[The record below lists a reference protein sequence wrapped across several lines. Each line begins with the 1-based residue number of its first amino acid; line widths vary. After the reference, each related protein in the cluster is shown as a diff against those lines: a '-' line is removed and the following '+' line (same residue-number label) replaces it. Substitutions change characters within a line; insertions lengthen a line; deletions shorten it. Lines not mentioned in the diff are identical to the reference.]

1 MAGRPR
7 RHNSPH
13 STGRGGTGR
22 WKRAIVLV
30 TAAACVGVAGGAYYA
45 LHRPLKTVPA
55 PSASKY
61 TDVAEQPKIPAD
73 PDRTNILLIGS
84 DTRPGEVDGNTD
96 VLILCSIDRAHHRI
110 EMLSI
115 PRDTK
120 ITFPDGMQ
128 GKINEALSLGGPA
141 LTERMVSELL
151 DVHIDNYAL
160 THFGGLVKII
170 DTLGG
175 IRIDVPERMYYRT
188 GDKEYGV
195 INLQPGVQTLSGA
208 QALGFVRFRHDRL
221 GDIGRTQRQQ
231 EFLKALS
238 HKLMDP
244 ANIVRLPQ
252 LIREFWGTI
261 DTDMS
266 LAQVIHLATQATS
279 FKQYPIVTETL
290 PGSFHNPDPNIPH
303 DASYWIVNPA
313 EARYAA
319 KHLLDDGTH
328 VANPV
333 QDPYITE
340 HWSPADGMGAKAR
353 IRSATTTADTQQ
365 QNDNTT
371 STSANSAASGDSTN
385 TTGGAPPS
393 PGAVKM
399 VVTGQT
405 INVRSGPG
413 TNYAVVAS
421 ATAGEMVWKLEEFNG
436 WDKIQLP
443 EGAIG
448 YVASWLLQP
457 SP

>member
-13 STGRGGTGR
+13 STGRGRSGR

-30 TAAACVGVAGGAYYA
+30 TVAACAGVAGGAYYA
-45 LHRPLKTVPA
+45 LHRPLKTVSA
-55 PSASKY
+55 PSGSKY

-73 PDRTNILLIGS
+73 PNRTNILLIGS
-84 DTRPGEVDGNTD
+84 DTRPGQVGGNTD

-120 ITFPDGMQ
+120 VTFPDGTQ

-141 LTERMVSELL
+141 LTERMVSQLL

-170 DTLGG
+170 NTLGG

-195 INLQPGVQTLSGA
+195 INLQPGVQTLNGA

-252 LIREFWGTI
+252 LVREFWGTI

-279 FKQYPIVTETL
+279 FKQYPVVSETL

-319 KHLLDDGTH
+319 KGLLDNGIH
-328 VANPV
+328 VTNPV

-340 HWSPADGMGAKAR
+340 HWSPADGMGAQAR
-353 IRSATTTADTQQ
+353 LRSAATTAGTQP
-365 QNDNTT
+365 NGNTT
-371 STSANSAASGDSTN
+371 SVSTN
-385 TTGGAPPS
+385 SDASNDNPNAAGGTPPY

-399 VVTGQT
+399 VVTGQA

-421 ATAGEMVWKLEEFNG
+421 AAAGEVVWKLEEFNG

-448 YVASWLLQP
+448 YVASWLLRP